1 MDSGTTLANQ
11 ALVVLGPALAIFGLW
26 LIVPVVLHSVR
37 SRTWAPTPATV
48 TEIGASRVM
57 RMPWG
62 ATGDLSSVWVDDVGD
77 VRWKI
82 RYAFQDRSGRSREG
96 VARWHSDL
104 PPAVGDAITVLVSPR
119 LSRSMFVDFNPV
131 VRAVGG
137 LVAVAVGLL
146 LLVDAVNGLRG

>member
-1 MDSGTTLANQ
+1 M
-11 ALVVLGPALAIFGLW
+11 
-26 LIVPVVLHSVR
+26 
-37 SRTWAPTPATV
+37 
-48 TEIGASRVM
+48 
-57 RMPWG
+57 
-62 ATGDLSSVWVDDVGD
+62 
-77 VRWKI
+77 
-82 RYAFQDRSGRSREG
+82 
-96 VARWHSDL
+96 ARWHSDL